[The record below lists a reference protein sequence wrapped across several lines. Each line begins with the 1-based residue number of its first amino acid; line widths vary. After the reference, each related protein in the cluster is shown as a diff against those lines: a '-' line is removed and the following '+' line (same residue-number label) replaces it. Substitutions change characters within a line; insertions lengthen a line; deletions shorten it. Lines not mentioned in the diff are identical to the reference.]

1 MCLTAEP
8 LVQTVVLVAYRQS
21 PTAKG
26 IGRANGMEHRLCLQ
40 PKRGSPQ
47 RFSRFFAQ
55 KRMNHNALADSSGSY
70 KSLTAQAI

>member
-8 LVQTVVLVAYRQS
+8 LVHTVAQVAYRQS

-26 IGRANGMEHRLCLQ
+26 IGRANGMEHRLGLQ
-40 PKRGSPQ
+40 PKRGLLQ

-55 KRMNHNALADSSGSY
+55 KRINHSAPADSTGINR
-70 KSLTAQAI
+70 SLTAQAI